1 MATYNI
7 GDVVYLSWTAY
18 NSSGVAANPGT
29 VTLSITLPDGTTT
42 TSTTSTA
49 VTGVYTA
56 SYTPTK
62 VGRHVYS
69 WVATGTWPQ
78 AYNDVFEVRD
88 VTDIGV
94 VGLDEVKAHLNIPT
108 TVLTDDSELLRV
120 IDAATDLAQN
130 YCGIILGRKTFT
142 ETYNGGGGGY
152 LVLRHPNAI
161 SITSVVEDS
170 VTLVSGTDYY
180 LDLSGQRLVRIG
192 TSGLY
197 WTNTTGN
204 WSPGIQNVVV
214 TYVAGY
220 TNPPASVRQ
229 GVLEII
235 RHLWQT
241 QRGAMVALGQGTAD
255 EFYPASTYSLPRRA
269 MELLDPASLPSIY

>member
-29 VTLSITLPDGTTT
+29 VTLSITLPDGSTT
-42 TSTTSTA
+42 TSTTSTTA
-49 VTGVYTA
+49 TGVYTA

-69 WVATGTWPQ
+69 WAATGTWPQ

-88 VTDIGV
+88 ITDIGV

-130 YCGIILGRKTFT
+130 YCGIILGRKTYA

-152 LVLRHPNAI
+152 IVLRHPNAI

-170 VTLVSGTDYY
+170 VTLTSGTDYY

-220 TNPPASVRQ
+220 ANPPASVRQ

-241 QRGAMVALGQGTAD
+241 QRGAMIALGQGTAD

>member
-1 MATYNI
+1 MAAYNI
-7 GDVVYLSWTAY
+7 GDVVYLSWTTV
-18 NSSGVAANPGT
+18 NSAGTAVNPGT

-42 TSTTSTA
+42 TATTATA
-49 VTGVYTA
+49 VTGTYTA
-56 SYTPTK
+56 SYTPSQA
-62 VGRHVYS
+62 GRHVYS
-69 WVATGTWPQ
+69 WAATGTWPQ
-78 AYNDVFEVRD
+78 AFNDVFEVRNLA
-88 VTDIGV
+88 DIGIV
-94 VGLDEVKAHLNIPT
+94 SLDEVKAHLNIPATNT
-108 TVLTDDSELLRV
+108 TSDAELERF

-130 YCGIILGRKTFT
+130 YCGVILGRKTYT
-142 ETYNGGGGGY
+142 ETYNGNGGGF
-152 LVLRHPNAI
+152 LVLRHPKAI
-161 SITSVVEDS
+161 SITSVVENS
-170 VTLVSGTDYY
+170 VTLVSGTDFY
-180 LDLSGQRLVRIG
+180 LDLTGQRLVRIG

-220 TNPPASVRQ
+220 VNPPASARQ

-241 QRGAMVALGQGTAD
+241 QRGAMVALGQGTAE

-269 MELLDPASLPSIY
+269 MELLDPATLPSIY